1 MYVKPFILTLILSL
15 ISFVSFSQ
23 SGTYIHSYTDPCSGL
38 VSQKVLSNGD
48 YLVTVLNQSKTFTKS
63 QFNSGDYMAWISS
76 VFASVGQTNPC
87 GTTVGLSTTIDI
99 TQTSTLNLLSIVTS
113 VSTVSDLAGN
123 TDVLSGLSSLDGSS
137 GDGSDNN
144 NNKKNGMTT
153 GNNGDVVG
161 TRGNNSGGD
170 GTTGS
175 NGSNSGTDG
184 TVGSNGSNSGNN
196 GSNGLGGNNV
206 GGNNTGSNSGGSGG
220 SVNLIG
226 SSVNSMQNSPSSASS
241 KNGNR
246 PNILASSDFVGF
258 NFKNSDVSYGGKVS
272 GGYTSMNWD
281 GTKAHGILADYTSAM
296 NGPNV
301 TGFYALMKPKRI
313 DIISIS
319 GTMGFGSKLTAYSTL
334 SIGQMWKFKKLK
346 KLKAVWMIT
355 GSYGSVYEK
364 PFFGTAFIAGSMYD
378 LKVSKRIEVKLLGLY
393 VYAPYVKYY
402 NDIVLKSPNVIL
414 PIIGTNI
421 GITKRFKFNVN
432 IGGAYAINVNTLNYT
447 IMFGTRML
455 LWWD

>member
-1 MYVKPFILTLILSL
+1 MCVKPFILTLILSL

-123 TDVLSGLSSLDGSS
+123 TDILSGLSSLDGSS

-170 GTTGS
+170 GTVGS

-206 GGNNTGSNSGGSGG
+206 VGNNTGSNSGGSGG

-455 LWWD
+455 L

>member
-455 LWWD
+455 L

>member
-1 MYVKPFILTLILSL
+1 MYVKSIILFFVLWIFS
-15 ISFVSFSQ
+15 ISCYSQ
-23 SGTYIHSYTDPCSGL
+23 SYSYSYTDPCTGTIKT
-38 VSQKVLSNGD
+38 VSVPLNGGIN
-48 YLVTVLNQSKTFTKS
+48 VTLYGKSRFFQQSDFLNGNVQLWAQSV
-63 QFNSGDYMAWISS
+63 ISS
-76 VFASVGQTNPC
+76 FNGISPC
-87 GTTVGLSTTIDI
+87 GSVIGLPTVINI
-99 TQTSTLNLLSIVTS
+99 TQTNTLNLLSIITS
-113 VSTVSDLAGN
+113 ISSVSDLAGS
-123 TDVLSGLSSLDGSS
+123 TDLLSGLSSLDANNEDGKNKKKDNSS
-137 GDGSDNN
+137 TGTTSNVTNSIGNGDGIGSN
-144 NNKKNGMTT
+144 T
-153 GNNGDVVG
+153 
-161 TRGNNSGGD
+161 SE

-175 NGSNSGTDG
+175 IGTTGYSGTTGNSSNSGSG
-184 TVGSNGSNSGNN
+184 TSNGSSP
-196 GSNGLGGNNV
+196 
-206 GGNNTGSNSGGSGG
+206 SGGGG

-226 SSVNSMQNSPSSASS
+226 SSINSIQSSPGVSS

-258 NFKNSDVSYGGKVS
+258 NFKNTDVSYGGKVS

-301 TGFYALMKPKRI
+301 TGFYAFMKPKRI
-313 DIISIS
+313 DVISLS
-319 GTMGFGSKLTAYSTL
+319 GTIGFGSKLTAYTTISV
-334 SIGQMWKFKKLK
+334 GQMWKFKRIK

-455 LWWD
+455 L

>member
-1 MYVKPFILTLILSL
+1 MYVKNIILLIILSL

-23 SGTYIHSYTDPCSGL
+23 TGTYIHSYTDPCSGL

-48 YLVTVLNQSKTFTKS
+48 LLVTVLNQSKTFTRS
-63 QFNSGDYMAWISS
+63 QFNSGDYMDWISS

-87 GTTVGLSTTIDI
+87 GTSVGLSTTINI
-99 TQTSTLNLLSIVTS
+99 TQTNAINLLSIITS
-113 VSTVSDLAGN
+113 ISSVNDLAGN
-123 TDVLSGLSSLDGSS
+123 ADILSGLSSLDDNNDKNKKKT
-137 GDGSDNN
+137 DGSNATSTDGSNSP
-144 NNKKNGMTT
+144 NGT
-153 GNNGDVVG
+153 D
-161 TRGNNSGGD
+161 
-170 GTTGS
+170 GS
-175 NGSNSGTDG
+175 NGSNGNSGTNG
-184 TVGSNGSNSGNN
+184 SVTTNNGSNSIGNSGSNSGPNSTTGNSNGSN
-196 GSNGLGGNNV
+196 GG
-206 GGNNTGSNSGGSGG
+206 TTSSGSGG

-226 SSVNSMQNSPSSASS
+226 SSINSIQNSSGASS

-301 TGFYALMKPKRI
+301 TGFYAFMKPKRI
-313 DIISIS
+313 DVISLS
-319 GTMGFGSKLTAYSTL
+319 GTLGFGSKLTAYTTISV
-334 SIGQMWKFKKLK
+334 GQMWKFKKIK

-455 LWWD
+455 L